1 MLVKRLAMIPMV
13 LLALYACTSKPVSQT
28 EPTYSPSNTPLVLP
42 TRIAPSP
49 TETHEP
55 TTIPTKVP
63 PTETPVV
70 IERIDPCKLVL
81 QSSVEAILGE
91 PAQVIRETDMCIYMA
106 NSGSLSISVGIKTGE
121 ETKPPLLDTI
131 AQLRE
136 DCSLRFE
143 YTSAEPTPTPFPS
156 KIQALADLSLQEL
169 MKLQDEAFN
178 NCGSQMSEGMYQT
191 IDGLGDSANFMVLDL
206 GWWRVG
212 AVSIA
217 IDGMYLVFNT
227 TTNQDLDRDHALE
240 AGITLAQEALEN
252 LQ

>member
-1 MLVKRLAMIPMV
+1 MLVKRYSIIPLLFLV
-13 LLALYACTSKPVSQT
+13 LFACTSKSVSQT
-28 EPTYSPSNTPLVLP
+28 ELTHNPSNTPIVLP

-49 TETHEP
+49 TDTHKP
-55 TTIPTKVP
+55 TTIPTQGP

-70 IERIDPCKLVL
+70 LANLDPCKLVS

-91 PAQVIRETDMCIYMA
+91 PAQVSRESDMCIYTA
-106 NSGSLSISVGIKTGE
+106 NSGSLSISVGIKTAD
-121 ETKPPLLDTI
+121 ETKPELLNTI
-131 AQLRE
+131 AQLRD

-156 KIQALADLSLQEL
+156 EIQALADLSLEEL
-169 MKLQDEAFN
+169 MKLQDEAFHD
-178 NCGSQMSEGMYQT
+178 CESQMPEGIYQT

-217 IDGMYLVFNT
+217 TNGTYLIFNT
-227 TTNQDLDRDHALE
+227 TTNQDLDRDLALE
-240 AGITLAQEALEN
+240 AGTTLAQEALEN